1 MTVHPL
7 DNPAWHALTGP
18 HASLAQGA
26 APVLRYP
33 ADVSPFLGLEGGEV
47 PVDLADHLPPG
58 TVGGTLLP
66 QALGPSPGVEIL
78 GIFPLIQMVA
88 PGVDAVESDLP
99 LDALTPADAPD
110 MVALTDLTRPGPF
123 ALRTIAMGAY
133 LGIRDGTRLVAMTGQ
148 RLHLPAFQ
156 EVSAV
161 CTHPDYLGRGYAR
174 LLVSRVAR
182 LILAAGKTPFLHVV
196 TDNTGAISVYRKLG
210 FTARREMVATFLR
223 RVG

>member
-1 MTVHPL
+1 MTHPL

-18 HASLAQGA
+18 HASLALGA
-26 APVLRYP
+26 APALRFP
-33 ADVSPFLGLEGGEV
+33 ADVSPFLGLEGGAA
-47 PVDLADHLPPG
+47 PADFAKHLPPG
-58 TVGGTLLP
+58 TIGGTLLP
-66 QALGPSPGVEIL
+66 QALEPSPGIEIL
-78 GIFPLIQMVA
+78 GVFPLIQMIA
-88 PGVDAVESDLP
+88 PSVEAVESDLP
-99 LDALTPADAPD
+99 LEELTDADAPE
-110 MVALTDLTRPGPF
+110 MVALTELTRPGPF

-133 LGIRDGTRLVAMTGQ
+133 LGIRDGARLTAMTGQ

-182 LILAAGKTPFLHVV
+182 QILAAGKTPFLHVV